1 MPSGAGRR
9 RVVKAQVILRAI
21 TALFRASPDAWLR
34 RRPRTTVVAIGLGL
48 VAVVAYA
55 DTSVAPDLAPLV
67 YLAPIGLVAWYAG
80 RSAGALVA
88 LTGTGAWLLTD
99 AAGRGF
105 PPAMVVSWD
114 ALVRLA
120 AFLVVAVTMAALR
133 QSLDR
138 ERQVARTDPLTGVG
152 NARAFYEAA
161 DAEIARA
168 RRYQRPFTAAYV
180 DLDDFKA
187 VNDRLGH
194 TGGDAVLRSVAR
206 AITGVLRK
214 SDLVARIGGE
224 EFCILLPETATAPA
238 RIVVQKLREALSDV
252 LVAHGWRLT
261 ASIGVVTY
269 LVPPESVDEMVGKV
283 DHLMYTAKQGG
294 KNAVEHATAN

>member
-1 MPSGAGRR
+1 
-9 RVVKAQVILRAI
+9 LRSI
-21 TALFRASPDAWLR
+21 KPFFRAGLDDWLR
-34 RRPRTTVVAIGLGL
+34 HRPRTTVVAIGLGL
-48 VAVVAYA
+48 VAALGYA
-55 DTSVAPDLAPLV
+55 DASVAPDLAPLV
-67 YLAPIGLVAWYAG
+67 YLVPITLVAWYAG
-80 RSAGALVA
+80 RWAGALVA
-88 LTGTGAWLLTD
+88 LTSTGAWLLTA

-105 PPAMVVSWD
+105 PSVIVVSWD
-114 ALVRLA
+114 TVVRLA
-120 AFLVVAVTMAALR
+120 AFLVVATMMAALR

-138 ERQVARTDPLTGVG
+138 ERQLARTDTLTGVG

-180 DLDDFKA
+180 DLDDFKT

-194 TGGDAVLRSVAR
+194 TAGDAVLRSVAR
-206 AITGVLRK
+206 AIGGVLRK

-224 EFCILLPETATAPA
+224 EFCILLPETATGPA
-238 RIVVQKLREALSDV
+238 RVVVQKLREALADV
-252 LVAHGWRLT
+252 VVAHGWRLT

-269 LVPPESVDEMVGKV
+269 LVPPQSVDEMVGNV

>member
-1 MPSGAGRR
+1 M
-9 RVVKAQVILRAI
+9 VKAHVILGGI
-21 TALFRASPDAWLR
+21 TPFFRASPDAWLR
-34 RRPRTTVVAIGLGL
+34 HRPRTTVVAIGLGL
-48 VAVVAYA
+48 VAALAYA
-55 DTSVAPDLAPLV
+55 DASVAPDLAPLV

-80 RSAGALVA
+80 RWAGALVA
-88 LTGTGAWLLTD
+88 LTSTAAWLLTD

-105 PPAMVVSWD
+105 SPTVVVSWD

-120 AFLVVAVTMAALR
+120 AFLVAAIMVAALR
-133 QSLDR
+133 ASLDR

-180 DLDDFKA
+180 DLDDFKT

-194 TGGDAVLRSVAR
+194 TAGDAVLRSVAR

-238 RIVVQKLREALSDV
+238 RVVVQKLREALTDV
-252 LVAHGWRLT
+252 VVAHGWRLT

-269 LVPPESVDEMVGKV
+269 LVPPESVDEMIGNV